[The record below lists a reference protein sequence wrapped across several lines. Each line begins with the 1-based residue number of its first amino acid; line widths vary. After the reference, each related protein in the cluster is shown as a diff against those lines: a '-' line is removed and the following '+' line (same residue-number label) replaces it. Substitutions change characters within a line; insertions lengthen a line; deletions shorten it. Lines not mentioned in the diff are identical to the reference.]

1 MLDQKDI
8 QILSLIQENCKMS
21 LKELARK
28 IGLPVTT
35 THARV
40 KRLEKLG
47 LIKGYQAI
55 LDAKKLGFGVTAFIL
70 VSFSYRSN
78 RGEVSQRQI
87 ARKIASFPEV
97 QEVHI
102 VTGDWDIILKVKVGD
117 VDEESRTYDT
127 TNNYAEYKGKI
138 TPTSDISY
146 NKVVM
151 HCMGWDTVA
160 NDYTPYHGVALSLSS
175 PDTLYADVTYTY
187 YFRIKI

>member
-117 VDEESRTYDT
+117 VDELGKFVIDKLRTIEGVDKTLTCVVLDTAKESITIPVHKINPPTRQTRPT
-127 TNNYAEYKGKI
+127 TSIIPSK
-138 TPTSDISY
+138 S
-146 NKVVM
+146 
-151 HCMGWDTVA
+151 
-160 NDYTPYHGVALSLSS
+160 
-175 PDTLYADVTYTY
+175 
-187 YFRIKI
+187 